1 MAEATSCHGRSAWK
15 QVDALHRDARDR
27 VTEVKILDIEL
38 HVRMDELSTLKRVGR
53 SRAGGARVSQLP
65 HRKNRLMGVY
75 SGVNRGCPGR
85 DTERKFQCCIGSY
98 GKRSKNLRY
107 RCL

>member
-1 MAEATSCHGRSAWK
+1 MSWSAWK
-15 QVDALHRDARDR
+15 HVDGGGRRTASRCSRT

-38 HVRMDELSTLKRVGR
+38 HVRMDELSTLERVGR

-85 DTERKFQCCIGSY
+85 DTERK
-98 GKRSKNLRY
+98 
-107 RCL
+107 

>member
-1 MAEATSCHGRSAWK
+1 MSWSAQHVDGGGRI
-15 QVDALHRDARDR
+15 DALHRDARDR

-53 SRAGGARVSQLP
+53 SRAGGARASQLP

-85 DTERKFQCCIGSY
+85 DTERK
-98 GKRSKNLRY
+98 
-107 RCL
+107 